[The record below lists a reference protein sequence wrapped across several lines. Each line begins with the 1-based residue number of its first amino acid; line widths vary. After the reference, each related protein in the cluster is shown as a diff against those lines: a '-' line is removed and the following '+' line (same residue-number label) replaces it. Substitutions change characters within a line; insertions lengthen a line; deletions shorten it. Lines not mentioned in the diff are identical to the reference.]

1 MPDKTDKPS
10 NQVLIQEIIQEIQLL
25 KKDTATIR
33 NDLAYI
39 KETLILQ
46 AKEEE
51 EATMVVQPISKG
63 WW

>member
-10 NQVLIQEIIQEIQLL
+10 NQVLIQEIIQDIQLL

-39 KETLILQ
+39 KETLELQ

-51 EATMVVQPISKG
+51 EATMVIQPISKG

>member
-10 NQVLIQEIIQEIQLL
+10 NQVLIQEIIQDIQLL

-39 KETLILQ
+39 KETLELQ

>member
-10 NQVLIQEIIQEIQLL
+10 NQVLIQEIIQDIQLL

-39 KETLILQ
+39 KETLEHQ

>member
-10 NQVLIQEIIQEIQLL
+10 NQVLIQEIIQEI
-25 KKDTATIR
+25 R

-39 KETLILQ
+39 KETLELQ

-51 EATMVVQPISKG
+51 EATMVIQPISKG